1 MLVGEYCNR
10 EVVVVDKQDSIS
22 DAAKVMREHHVGDVV
37 VVRTEGGKQ
46 YPVGMLTDRDI
57 TLEIVATGT
66 DPDSVSVADAMSFD
80 LVSVFDDDDLM
91 HVIELMRDKGVRRV
105 PVIDRDEALV
115 GIMTVDDLLDLLS
128 EIFVDIVHLVDSQRR
143 REAYR
148 RP

>member
-1 MLVGEYCNR
+1 MFVGEYCNR
-10 EVVVVDKQDSIS
+10 EVVVVDKQGSIS
-22 DAAKVMREHHVGDVV
+22 DAARVMREHHVGDVV
-37 VVRTEGGKQ
+37 VVRIEGGKQ

>member
-10 EVVVVDKQDSIS
+10 EVVVVDKQDSVS
-22 DAAKVMREHHVGDVV
+22 DAARVMREHHVGDVV
-37 VVRTEGGKQ
+37 AIRTESGKQ

-57 TLEIVATGT
+57 TLKIVATGT
-66 DPDSVSVADAMSFD
+66 DPESVSVADAMSFD
-80 LVSVFDDDDLM
+80 LVSVFDDDGLM
-91 HVIELMRDKGVRRV
+91 HVIELMRDKGIRRV

-115 GIMTVDDLLDLLS
+115 GILTVDDLLDLLS

-143 REAYR
+143 REAHR

>member
-10 EVVVVDKQDSIS
+10 EVVVVEKQSSIS
-22 DAAKVMREHHVGDVV
+22 EAARIMREHHVGDVLV
-37 VVRTEGGKQ
+37 IRAEGGKQ
-46 YPVGMLTDRDI
+46 FPVGILTDRDI

-66 DPDSVSVADAMSFD
+66 DPEGVSVADAMSFE
-80 LVSVFDDDDLM
+80 LVTVFDDDDLM
-91 HVIELMRDKGVRRV
+91 HVIELMRDRGIRRI

-115 GIMTVDDLLDLLS
+115 GILTVDDLLDLLS

-143 REAYR
+143 REAHR

>member
-1 MLVGEYCNR
+1 MFVGEYCNR
-10 EVVVVDKQDSIS
+10 EVVVVDKQGSIS
-22 DAAKVMREHHVGDVV
+22 DAARIMREHHVGDVV
-37 VVRTEGGKQ
+37 VVRIERGKQ

-66 DPDSVSVADAMSFD
+66 DPDSVSVADAMSLD

-128 EIFVDIVHLVDSQRR
+128 EIFVDIVHLVDLQRR
-143 REAYR
+143 REAHR

>member
-91 HVIELMRDKGVRRV
+91 HVIELMRDKGIRRV

-115 GIMTVDDLLDLLS
+115 GILTVDDLLDLLS

-143 REAYR
+143 REAHR

>member
-91 HVIELMRDKGVRRV
+91 HVIELMRDEGIRRV

-115 GIMTVDDLLDLLS
+115 GILTVDDLLDLLS

-143 REAYR
+143 REAHR

>member
-10 EVVVVDKQDSIS
+10 EVVVVDKQDSVS
-22 DAAKVMREHHVGDVV
+22 DAARVMREHHVGDVV
-37 VVRTEGGKQ
+37 VIRTEGGKQ
-46 YPVGMLTDRDI
+46 YPIGMLTDRDI

-91 HVIELMRDKGVRRV
+91 HVIELMRDKGIRRV
-105 PVIDRDEALV
+105 PVINRDEALV
-115 GIMTVDDLLDLLS
+115 GILTVDDLLDLLS

-143 REAYR
+143 REAHR